1 MGASLFFILG
11 RVVRLAHKI
20 EYWFNT
26 KTQRVEIGKQSL
38 SLERIGPFASFQ
50 EAERALEIVA
60 ERAKA
65 ARDDDREKDNWG

>member
-11 RVVRLAHKI
+11 RFVTLTHKI

-26 KTQRVEIGKQSL
+26 KTQSVEVGMQSL

-50 EAERALEIVA
+50 EAEKALEIIA
-60 ERAKA
+60 ERAKIA
-65 ARDDDREKDNWG
+65 REEDKERDDWG